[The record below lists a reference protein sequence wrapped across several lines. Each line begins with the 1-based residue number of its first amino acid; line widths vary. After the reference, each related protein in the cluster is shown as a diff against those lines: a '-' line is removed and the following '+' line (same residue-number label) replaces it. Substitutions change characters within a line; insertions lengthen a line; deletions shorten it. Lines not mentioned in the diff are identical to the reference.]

1 MTKVTIISGSNGS
14 GKSLFLN
21 NFFEEYK
28 DNSLY
33 LDDFIIFKNMN
44 VDVFKSSGLSRGQ
57 FKHYKILTESYMS
70 MKNDYNLIIDDIDTY
85 LHNNILENLISEI
98 IENNPKIKHLIVST
112 HNPMLIM
119 KYWQDCV
126 LNIEDLRDYDEFK
139 LLLINRI

>member
-57 FKHYKILTESYMS
+57 FKHYKILTESDMS

-112 HNPMLIM
+112 HSPILIM
-119 KYWQDCV
+119 KSWQHCV
-126 LNIEDLRDYDEFK
+126 LNIEDIRNYDEFK
-139 LLLINRI
+139 LFLINK

>member
-44 VDVFKSSGLSRGQ
+44 VNDFKSSGLSRGQ
-57 FKHYKILTESYMS
+57 FKHYKILTESDMS

-112 HNPMLIM
+112 HSPMLIM
-119 KYWQDCV
+119 KSWQDCV
-126 LNIEDLRDYDEFK
+126 LNIEDIKNYDEFK
-139 LLLINRI
+139 LFLINK